1 MEFKYSRA
9 RRRPC
14 PRTRPAADVSKVVT
28 QHRFANVT
36 IRAAWGN
43 GWKLRVPDVVVPAKT
58 HLQDVIQKFNAQKL
72 CRSEVSSKVVKR
84 AIESAPVLIIAR
96 RDGNTVGLLAT
107 AAWRDDQP
115 MALKNEW
122 YIARGSV
129 YAATRGRGT
138 DVVCAQK
145 DLKGL
150 GKELV
155 HIAQDMA
162 RSAGRD
168 TLRIESIH
176 GAQKFWT
183 DMGFSLDE
191 KLDEPIYNPDETGKV
206 IDNLYC
212 MIKKI

>member
-1 MEFKYSRA
+1 
-9 RRRPC
+9 
-14 PRTRPAADVSKVVT
+14 
-28 QHRFANVT
+28 
-36 IRAAWGN
+36 
-43 GWKLRVPDVVVPAKT
+43 
-58 HLQDVIQKFNAQKL
+58 
-72 CRSEVSSKVVKR
+72 
-84 AIESAPVLIIAR
+84 
-96 RDGNTVGLLAT
+96 
-107 AAWRDDQP
+107 

-176 GAQKFWT
+176 GAQEFWT
-183 DMGFSLDE
+183 KMGFSLDE
-191 KLDEPIYNPDETGKV
+191 KLAEPIYNPDETGNV
-206 IDNLYC
+206 TDNLYR
-212 MIKKI
+212 MIKKF